1 VTTSTSNSVHNSILT
16 LSNTAL
22 TDTGTY
28 TCTATYSLSDSSD
41 HVTFSESVVV
51 MVRGFEVHPADQ
63 IVEVGSGVT
72 LSCAVVGEQ
81 PADISW

>member
-1 VTTSTSNSVHNSILT
+1 
-16 LSNTAL
+16 
-22 TDTGTY
+22 
-28 TCTATYSLSDSSD
+28 
-41 HVTFSESVVV
+41 